1 MKKIIP
7 FVVGLIMLGGVLYYV
22 GVENIV
28 TVLSKTNLFY
38 FLLALV
44 CYLIVQILA
53 AMKLKI
59 VSRLKFSQIF
69 LSHQGGM
76 LLSQITPGKAGY
88 LYTAYSIAKKEKK
101 SISSMIGVISL
112 IQGIMMAVKILL
124 ISVALIY
131 FSFYFQIPNYL
142 FLSVLIPIL
151 MLLAIVFLLY
161 SKSSKKLLSK
171 ILFLKKGVKYLES
184 MQKAVKIVTKK
195 TALRMVVL
203 DLMGWFFCG
212 LQFFFLVNA
221 LEINLSFLICL
232 MLNPLISVI
241 MFVPISPTALGVAE
255 SGSALIFD
263 LLGLQLGTGVA
274 FLLLF
279 RINSIAFDSVGLID
293 LKTIKIPRKLKI

>member
-28 TVLSKTNLFY
+28 SVLSKTNLFY
-38 FLLALV
+38 FLLALF

-76 LLSQITPGKAGY
+76 FLSQITPGKAGY

-112 IQGIMMAVKILL
+112 IQGIMMAVKIILV
-124 ISVALIY
+124 SVALIY

-195 TALRMVVL
+195 TAIWMVVL
-203 DLMGWFFCG
+203 DLIGWFFCG